1 MLRQNGNRDSL
12 GCTRFFGAGTLGNGS
27 FPNINMANS
36 HNSGSRCNLFMGE
49 ADMSY
54 TASIPDG
61 TRHPVA
67 WLMPQKAGGLRTFNN
82 LNGTGTISA
91 SILSV
96 KLLEAAIDGDGGLTA
111 FGSLLVQAVAN
122 ITGSGGVSAADLR
135 AFLAMVAA
143 IGGSGNAAGTATG
156 LAELLAT
163 LTGSGTLDDS
173 VISGIAELIA
183 DLVVTGTGLTTANV
197 ASAVWGAAA
206 ASNNVTGTMGE
217 KVNDAGSAS
226 NPWTEVIESGY
237 TAEQILRMMAAVL
250 MGEVSGAGTG
260 TETFKGIDGTTD
272 RVIVEATEEGN
283 RTSVTLDGA

>member
-1 MLRQNGNRDSL
+1 
-12 GCTRFFGAGTLGNGS
+12 
-27 FPNINMANS
+27 MANS
-36 HNSGSRCNLFMGE
+36 HNSGSRRNLFMGE

-82 LNGTGTISA
+82 VNGTGTISA

-96 KLLEAAIDGDGGLTA
+96 KLLEAVIDGEGNLTA
-111 FGSLLVQAVAN
+111 FGSLLVQALAN
-122 ITGSGGVSAADLR
+122 ITGSGGVSDADLL

-143 IGGSGNAAGTATG
+143 IGGSGDAEGTATG

-163 LTGSGTLDDS
+163 LTGSGTLEDS

-183 DLVVTGTGLTTANV
+183 DLVVTGTGLTAGDV
-197 ASAVWGAAA
+197 ASAVWSSV
-206 ASNNVTGTMGE
+206 ASANDIAGSMGE
-217 KVNDAGSAS
+217 KLNDAGSAS

-237 TAEQILRMMAAVL
+237 TAEEILRLISSVL
-250 MGEVSGAGTG
+250 LGKVSGAGTG
-260 TETFKGIDGTTD
+260 TETFRDINDTVD
-272 RVIVEATEEGN
+272 RVIVEATTEGN
-283 RTSVTLDGA
+283 RTSVTLDGN